1 MISQAITHFITE
13 YSGEEDELQRGDLSH
28 PAHPLHLLSQ
38 LFTFS
43 HCAEA
48 IKKEHEGRIGYMLF
62 SS

>member
-1 MISQAITHFITE
+1 MSF
-13 YSGEEDELQRGDLSH
+13 SWGDLSH
-28 PAHPLHLLSQ
+28 PAHPLYLLSQ

-62 SS
+62 SSWPAKELILNAQFNAF